1 MYGMLRRLGK
11 QYSDDS
17 IECLQLIGY
26 CPATVV
32 SEDEYGFQTS
42 RAVHSIQRL
51 L

>member
-11 QYSDDS
+11 QYSDHS

-42 RAVHSIQRL
+42 RTVHSIQRL